1 MQIGSIKWFQEK
13 FCHLGEGLLAIRAP
27 QPMQKFF
34 SLWPPAAATRRC
46 RLIEGNKV
54 LRRLAKPLFRY
65 LYLIATGK
73 FALHPEW
80 FQIAGHVIPKWTAN
94 DPRPQVIPKWSRKE
108 NQNGL
113 DLGYWIIV
121 SCLLQRKNFTL
132 QITTKKKVTVKL
144 HLKLCSINET
154 QLMQTRNN
162 SKKYQW
168 K

>member
-1 MQIGSIKWFQEK
+1 MQISLIKWFQEK

-34 SLWPPAAATRRC
+34 SMWPPAAATRRC

-80 FQIAGHVIPKWTAN
+80 FQIAGLVIPKMN
-94 DPRPQVIPKWSRKE
+94 RKWSSTASDPEMISKGKSEWLGLRLLDHRVLFIKTEKFDFTNNYEKE
-108 NQNGL
+108 SNCKTTFKTLFNQWNA
-113 DLGYWIIV
+113 I
-121 SCLLQRKNFTL
+121 NAN
-132 QITTKKKVTVKL
+132 KKQ
-144 HLKLCSINET
+144 H
-154 QLMQTRNN
+154 
-162 SKKYQW
+162 
-168 K
+168 

>member
-1 MQIGSIKWFQEK
+1 MQIDLIKWFQEK

-80 FQIAGHVIPKWTAN
+80 FQIAGHVIPKMN
-94 DPRPQVIPKWSRKE
+94 RKWSSTASYPEMISKGKSE
-108 NQNGL
+108 WLGL
-113 DLGYWIIV
+113 R
-121 SCLLQRKNFTL
+121 LLDHRVFF
-132 QITTKKKVTVKL
+132 ITTKKIYFTNNYKKESNCKTTFKTL
-144 HLKLCSINET
+144 FNQWNAINA
-154 QLMQTRNN
+154 N
-162 SKKYQW
+162 KKQQ
-168 K
+168 